1 MKTKTLLLD
10 TLPSWYRLSWNAS
23 QNALQIH
30 IAEAYIAALPP
41 IPDNSPLRIFA
52 EKKVSGDLFASYS
65 LDLTAKQFGFNG
77 SVRRLDATDP
87 KTGFVSFSVAL
98 PRVHTSTGMAC
109 QECGGTGESD
119 DHRCFHCNGFKL
131 EMKYDWYGAYSIT
144 ESLQLLFWLL
154 DIRLEAEMHT
164 EVPQLFTLH
173 LCAERSMHGSSMGGH
188 LGKDALKM
196 LRCVIASGKERCV
209 NVERR
214 ITEAL
219 TQSWQ
224 HMMAKCDYDNHNL
237 RVEIR
242 EDANLFITCP
252 GDAAGVY
259 TVNENWRASYDKGC
273 DISCHNMDNPTQALA
288 CLAGLAV
295 FSEELEKEW
304 LLWNE

>member
-1 MKTKTLLLD
+1 
-10 TLPSWYRLSWNAS
+10 
-23 QNALQIH
+23 
-30 IAEAYIAALPP
+30 
-41 IPDNSPLRIFA
+41 
-52 EKKVSGDLFASYS
+52 
-65 LDLTAKQFGFNG
+65 
-77 SVRRLDATDP
+77 
-87 KTGFVSFSVAL
+87 
-98 PRVHTSTGMAC
+98 
-109 QECGGTGESD
+109 
-119 DHRCFHCNGFKL
+119 
-131 EMKYDWYGAYSIT
+131 MKYDWYGAYSIT

-188 LGKDALKM
+188 LGKDAL
-196 LRCVIASGKERCV
+196 
-209 NVERR
+209 
-214 ITEAL
+214 
-219 TQSWQ
+219 
-224 HMMAKCDYDNHNL
+224 
-237 RVEIR
+237 VEIR